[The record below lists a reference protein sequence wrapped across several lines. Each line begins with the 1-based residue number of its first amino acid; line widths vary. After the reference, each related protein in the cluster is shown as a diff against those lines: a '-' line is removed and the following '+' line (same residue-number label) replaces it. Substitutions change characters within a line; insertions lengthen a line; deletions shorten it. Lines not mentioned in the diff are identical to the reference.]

1 MGSSSTSNW
10 NGDLCF
16 CGVLCAKRVS
26 WTRENPGRRFIACK
40 NYDPNS
46 KWRGCKKF
54 KWLNEELEKTKKKL
68 KIERKST
75 LTLGRLARRLKYLG
89 FGIVVGFFISCIFM
103 NVV

>member
-16 CGVLCAKRVS
+16 CGVTCAKRVS

-54 KWLNEELEKTKKKL
+54 KWIDEDVVDWQKEVALQLIDEKDNLIMEAKIMSSKVL
-68 KIERKST
+68 KGSMKN
-75 LTLGRLARRLKYLG
+75 LRRQKR
-89 FGIVVGFFISCIFM
+89 S
-103 NVV
+103 